1 MKRLKMVS
9 FPKAKI
15 NIGLR
20 VRAKRRDGFHDI
32 ETIFYPVPLCD
43 ALEIVE
49 ADDPSSGDS
58 ITVTG
63 LNTGGRPED
72 NLVITAI
79 KTLRKEYPIPALK
92 IHLHKAVP
100 AGAGLGGGSSDSA
113 FTLSLL
119 NRQYGLALEASEL
132 RKFALETGSDSPFFI
147 DPVPSWATGRG
158 EVLNPVDP
166 LADGFHLLLVN
177 PGIRINTREAY
188 AHCTPRTPDITLNE
202 LYSQPVAE
210 WKNLIYNDFEE
221 NIFRQYPVIAGIKRK
236 LYESGAIFSSMSGSG
251 STVYGIY
258 SGKPA
263 VPEEIKPWVICKG
276 LL

>member
-1 MKRLKMVS
+1 MKRLKMVVS
-9 FPKAKI
+9 PKAKI

-20 VRAKRRDGFHDI
+20 ITAKRSDGFHDI

-49 ADDPSSGDS
+49 AGEPSAGDR

-63 LNTGGRPED
+63 LDPGGRPED
-72 NLVITAI
+72 NLVIRAI
-79 KTLRKEYPIPALK
+79 KTLRKEYHVPALK
-92 IHLHKAVP
+92 IHLHKAIP

-113 FTLSLL
+113 FTLSAL
-119 NRQYGLALEASEL
+119 NRHYGLSIDVIEL

-147 DPVPSWATGRG
+147 DSVPSHATGRG
-158 EVLNPVDP
+158 EVLTPVDP
-166 LADGFHLLLVN
+166 LAEGLYLLLVN
-177 PGIRINTREAY
+177 PGIRVNTREAY
-188 AHCTPRTPDITLNE
+188 GSCTPRSSGIKLNE
-202 LYSQPVAE
+202 LYNRPVPE

-221 NIFRQYPVIAGIKRK
+221 IVFRQYPLIGDIKRR
-236 LYESGAIFSSMSGSG
+236 LYESGALYSSMSGSG

-258 SGKPA
+258 SHQPV
-263 VPEEIKPWVICKG
+263 VPEEIKPWVIYKG